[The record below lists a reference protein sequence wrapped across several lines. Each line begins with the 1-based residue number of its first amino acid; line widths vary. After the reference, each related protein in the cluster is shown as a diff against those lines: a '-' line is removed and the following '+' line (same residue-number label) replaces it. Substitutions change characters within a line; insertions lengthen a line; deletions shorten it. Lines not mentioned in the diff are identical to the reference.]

1 MPPKKFMGREFLGT
15 RRVTYIINPQ
25 FHKVYPAVKPAEHVA
40 EILQDL
46 AMLQSWDMTRIA
58 VGSQNPVKIESVRQ
72 GFSKVWQT
80 KPGKLLGTK
89 LFLKSVTSPCVRRI
103 HYRCS
108 KPRTLCAGIRSWS
121 TIRCRIG
128 RRIGTNQQWVVRL
141 RLDRGD
147 WSASWE
153 GISST
158 GRIHTPESMMKLIHA
173 GKRLGDVIDIVFN
186 RQNAKQAE
194 GQFGLM
200 TDGVVTRTSGYT
212 EAVCL
217 ALSRYLHP
225 ELF

>member
-1 MPPKKFMGREFLGT
+1 M
-15 RRVTYIINPQ
+15 
-25 FHKVYPAVKPAEHVA
+25 
-40 EILQDL
+40 
-46 AMLQSWDMTRIA
+46 SRIA

-72 GFSKVWQT
+72 GFSKVWPNETWDAIGYKTTSQVCDQPMSAKESIT
-80 KPGKLLGTK
+80 GARNRA
-89 LFLKSVTSPCVRRI
+89 LFALKSDPEAQYGVG
-103 HYRCS
+103 
-108 KPRTLCAGIRSWS
+108 LEGGLEQ
-121 TIRCRIG
+121 IG
-128 RRIGTNQQWVVRL
+128 NDWFDCGWIVVIDRQQR
-141 RLDRGD
+141 
-147 WSASWE
+147 E

-158 GRIHTPESMMKLIHA
+158 GRIHTPESMMKLIHE
-173 GKRLGDVIDIVFN
+173 GKELGDVIDIIFH